1 MLLEHEQFM
10 EGPHDAPASDRGR
23 GARARGA
30 AMAASLAEPLA
41 GFFRRRLGP
50 GGEGEVEDLV
60 QEVFLRAADQLTLA
74 EEEHARAYVFRVA
87 ASVWIDRHRR
97 RQARR
102 ADRHVSFD
110 PDRHDRPG
118 FDLACQL
125 DARETLRVATQALAT
140 LPERTRAIFILRR
153 IEGLSVRDVAG
164 RLGLSTSAIE
174 KHMVRALEH
183 LLAHTRIS
191 R

>member
-10 EGPHDAPASDRGR
+10 EGPHDALASDRGR
-23 GARARGA
+23 RAQARGA
-30 AMAASLAEPLA
+30 ALAAALAEPLA

-50 GGEGEVEDLV
+50 GQESDVEDLV
-60 QEVFLRAADQLTLA
+60 QEVFLRAADQLTLP

-102 ADRHVSFD
+102 ADSHVPFD
-110 PDRHDRPG
+110 PDRHDTPG
-118 FDLACQL
+118 ADLACQL
-125 DARETLRVATQALAT
+125 DARETLRAATQALAT
-140 LPERTRAIFILRR
+140 LPERTRAIFLLRR
-153 IEGLSVRDVAG
+153 IEGLSVREVAA

-183 LLAHTRIS
+183 LVAHTRIS

>member
-10 EGPHDAPASDRGR
+10 EGPRDASSEEGR
-23 GARARGA
+23 RAQARGA
-30 AMAASLAEPLA
+30 ALAASLSKPLA
-41 GFFRRRLGP
+41 AFFRRRLGP
-50 GGEGEVEDLV
+50 CQEAEVEDLT
-60 QEVFLRAADQLTLA
+60 QEVFVRAADQLGLA

-102 ADRHVSFD
+102 ADSHVPFD
-110 PDRHDRPG
+110 PERHDRESL
-118 FDLACQL
+118 DLARQL
-125 DARETLRVATQALAT
+125 DAREALRIATQALST

-153 IEGLSVRDVAG
+153 IEGLGVREVAH
-164 RLGLSTSAIE
+164 RLGLSTSAVE

-183 LLAHTRIS
+183 LLAHTRIP

>member
-10 EGPHDAPASDRGR
+10 EGPRDASASEQGR
-23 GARARGA
+23 RAQARGA
-30 AMAASLAEPLA
+30 ALAASINEPLA

-50 GGEGEVEDLV
+50 GQEAEVEDLV
-60 QEVFLRAADQLTLA
+60 QEVFVRAADQLSLA

-102 ADRHVSFD
+102 ADRHVPFD
-110 PDRHDRPG
+110 PDRHDG
-118 FDLACQL
+118 QGVDLARQL

-140 LPERTRAIFILRR
+140 LPERTRAIFLLRR
-153 IEGLSVRDVAG
+153 IEGLAVREVAH
-164 RLGLSTSAIE
+164 RLGLSTSAVE

-183 LLAHTRIS
+183 LLAHTRIP

>member
-1 MLLEHEQFM
+1 MIWGRKPPKPSEQVR
-10 EGPHDAPASDRGR
+10 DLSDS
-23 GARARGA
+23 GARFTPALRA
-30 AMAASLAEPLA
+30 
-41 GFFRRRLGP
+41 FFSRRAHP
-50 GGEGEVEDLV
+50 NDVEDLV
-60 QEVFLRAADQLTLA
+60 QEVFVRAADQLSLA

-102 ADRHVSFD
+102 ADRHVPFD
-110 PDRHDRPG
+110 PDRHDG
-118 FDLACQL
+118 QGLDLARQL
-125 DARETLRVATQALAT
+125 DARETLRLATQALAT

-153 IEGLSVRDVAG
+153 IEGLAVREVAH
-164 RLGLSTSAIE
+164 RLGLSTSAVE

-183 LLAHTRIS
+183 LLAHTRIP